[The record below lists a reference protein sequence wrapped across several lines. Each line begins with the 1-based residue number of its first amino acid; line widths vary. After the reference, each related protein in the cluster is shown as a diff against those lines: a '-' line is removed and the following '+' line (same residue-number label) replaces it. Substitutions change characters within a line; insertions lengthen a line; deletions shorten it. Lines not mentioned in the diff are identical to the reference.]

1 MLDLV
6 GSKFGNEV
14 EDIWLAFWALQNS
27 DNLESAV
34 ITQPH
39 ANYNLSHETEDACS
53 EE

>member
-27 DNLESAV
+27 DNMESAV
-34 ITQPH
+34 MTQPH
-39 ANYNLSHETEDACS
+39 ANYNETEDSCS
-53 EE
+53 DD